1 MGLFATPSEG
11 EFLRPFCKHAPCPS
25 CATYSAASSAGW
37 RKPQRAPSQDVV
49 GGEGGLGLGAPHPKG
64 VGLVHGSTLGAVQGL
79 VSVMQPGLRDPSVG
93 FGSALSGSGGV
104 AEPAPAPQAWC
115 WVLAVG
121 AAPSLRVLVWYWTAQ
136 EVAGGTPSSVVGEL
150 WSQAGV
156 VKCFLVLY

>member
-1 MGLFATPSEG
+1 MCYF
-11 EFLRPFCKHAPCPS
+11 
-25 CATYSAASSAGW
+25 AASSAGW

-104 AEPAPAPQAWC
+104 AEPAPAPAPQAWC
-115 WVLAVG
+115 WVLVVG
-121 AAPSLRVLVWYWTAQ
+121 AAPSLRVLV
-136 EVAGGTPSSVVGEL
+136 
-150 WSQAGV
+150 
-156 VKCFLVLY
+156 